1 MNNNKKSNYGQ
12 VTVDALKRASIESSD
27 RHERYEKIFA
37 IEKTKWPHN
46 MGIKTDR
53 NKIPEELH
61 LLLDEC
67 IGKSQAIARDAC
79 QTPELTERYLN
90 LKKYE

>member
-1 MNNNKKSNYGQ
+1 
-12 VTVDALKRASIESSD
+12 
-27 RHERYEKIFA
+27 
-37 IEKTKWPHN
+37 